1 MSPQLF
7 AEPKILL
14 FLAVTMVIVTLLAG
28 SYPAM
33 VISAFKPVTALKAKS
48 IGRSNRGLNLRRGL
62 VIVQFVIA
70 QALIIGTL
78 LMVQQ
83 LSFFLNAPM
92 GFDKTAT
99 LSVPIPGDSLSRT
112 RLDYLR
118 DQLMAIKDIRGVS
131 YNSSAP
137 ASDNIWSAPFRFDHA
152 AEEAPFGAIYTS
164 IDANYLPTY
173 SMQLV
178 AGRNITRTDSIKE
191 FIVNQTMV
199 EKLGFSRPEEILN
212 RQIQLGSEVGPIV
225 GVVKNFRIGPLRSGS
240 VLAPVLMR
248 NDPPSWRAAGI
259 RLDGK
264 NLPATI
270 QSIRQLWG
278 RVYPDYAFDYQFLDD
293 RVAGFYHDEIRLS
306 AFYKIFAAIA
316 IFLNCLGLYGLVS
329 FMAAQRRK
337 EVGIRKVLG
346 ATVGQIVS
354 LFSREFLWL
363 VGIAFVLATPL
374 AWYFVNKWLEDYAYR
389 LPIGVGT
396 FVLGG
401 VMALVIALATVG
413 GQALRAARVNPVK
426 NLRVE

>member
-1 MSPQLF
+1 
-7 AEPKILL
+7 
-14 FLAVTMVIVTLLAG
+14 
-28 SYPAM
+28 
-33 VISAFKPVTALKAKS
+33 LKAKFT
-48 IGRSNRGLNLRRGL
+48 GRSNRGLNLRRGL

-78 LMVQQ
+78 LVVQQ

-112 RLDYLR
+112 KLDYLR

-137 ASDNIWSAPFRFDHA
+137 ASDNIWSAPFRFNHA
-152 AEEAPFGAIYTS
+152 AEEAPFGAIYAS

-270 QSIRQLWG
+270 HSIRQLWG

-316 IFLNCLGLYGLVS
+316 IFLSCLGLYGLAS
-329 FMAAQRRK
+329 FMTAQRRK
-337 EVGIRKVLG
+337 EVGMRKVLG

-354 LFSREFLWL
+354 LFTREFIWL
-363 VGIAFVLATPL
+363 VGLAYVLATPL

-389 LPIGVGT
+389 LPIGVGM
-396 FVLGG
+396 FALGG
-401 VMALVIALATVG
+401 AMALVIALATVG
-413 GQALRAARVNPVK
+413 YQALRAARVNPVK